1 MHRSRGAWRFADREY
16 ANGAARRRAAR
27 SMVDIISL
35 SRQGITTRIEVLL
48 PTKTSPVSA
57 IVAPRS
63 SFLLLLLF
71 TTVGPYTS
79 TTHRASRSLPIAS
92 QAVTPKSSIP
102 HIKTTNK
109 PRPTPCV
116 PSHTTTPLTNT
127 DTHARLLPSAP
138 ATLRPSSP

>member
-27 SMVDIISL
+27 GMVDIISL
-35 SRQGITTRIEVLL
+35 SRQGITTRIDVLL

-57 IVAPRS
+57 VVAPRF
-63 SFLLLLLF
+63 SFLLLLF

-79 TTHRASRSLPIAS
+79 TTHRASRSLPIAL
-92 QAVTPKSSIP
+92 QAVTPNRQY
-102 HIKTTNK
+102 HISKQQIS
-109 PRPTPCV
+109 PDRPLACPA
-116 PSHTTTPLTNT
+116 TPLHLLRTPIPN
-127 DTHARLLPSAP
+127 ARLLPSAP